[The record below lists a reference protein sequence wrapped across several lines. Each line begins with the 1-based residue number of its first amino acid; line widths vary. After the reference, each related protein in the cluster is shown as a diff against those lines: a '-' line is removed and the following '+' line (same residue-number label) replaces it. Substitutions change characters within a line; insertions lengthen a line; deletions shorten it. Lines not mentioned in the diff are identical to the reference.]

1 MSSVRPHFVM
11 RLLKPSNVFVLLAE
25 LAVVFAL
32 GFAANGLRGTS
43 EPEASAAD
51 TGHDHSEEAAA
62 QTWTCSM
69 HPQIRKSGPG
79 KCPICG
85 MDLIPVSTSGGKMS
99 GLRQLGVSPAARA
112 LMNVQS
118 APVERRYVEAEV
130 RMVGKVDYDETRLK
144 HITAWVSGRLDRLY
158 VDYTGVEVREGDHM
172 VYIYSE
178 ELYTGQQELIE
189 AVRASRERKDQR
201 KDKGAGAFFSVG
213 GIDLLESA
221 REKLRL
227 WGMTPE
233 QVATVEKLDKPTVH
247 MTIYSPMSGIVIE
260 KLRQEGD
267 RVRTGDRIYT
277 VADLNDVWVKMDAYE
292 SDLIWL
298 RYGQR
303 VEFTTE
309 AYPGETFV
317 GRIAFIDPVLNEKTR
332 TVKVRVNVPNRE
344 GKLKPEMFARAVV
357 RARVAAG
364 GRVVDPDL
372 AGKWISPMH
381 PEIVKDEPGTCDI
394 CGMPLVRAETL
405 NYISPNSPEARA
417 PLVIP
422 VSAALVTGT
431 RAVVYVEMPAKPP
444 GLETSYK
451 GITAAMEHNNAEHLR
466 AAFGE
471 FLQVVSKPNP
481 ELRTDHSRTMWKAL
495 ASKLA
500 ASAKQGAKI
509 KQPEAAQDIFNEIT
523 ETMEYVR
530 EDFAAPDEPTFEGR
544 EILLGAR
551 AGDYYLVKHGLQ
563 EGELVVTRGNFKID
577 SEIQIQAKPSMMTP
591 GGGGGGG
598 GHNHGGGADTK
609 TSDSG
614 ASGMGGMDLPVKVR
628 QQLHGVANAS
638 QEIAAAAKAKD
649 LQQIRDKFSELR
661 KLLDGI
667 DVNALSG
674 HARLVWRELGMLLE
688 NDAYE
693 GSDAIDLT
701 VAQRVVQSL
710 QGNMARLD
718 KQFGLS
724 QGDPLPEQFDIP
736 TDFQMQLAGLWEAY
750 LQAGDALAGD
760 ELDRAKAAVDKLGK
774 ALAGVDMKLLTDPP
788 AHVAWMK
795 ELSNLKKIVG
805 AVPTAE
811 DLTAMREQ
819 FAPLS
824 GEVQVLALQFGFGP
838 SHNVYLL
845 HCPMA
850 FNNQGAIW
858 LQKDDQTRNPYFGQA
873 MLKCAD
879 RKELIAGGETA
890 EGNGG
895 HTEPKP

>member
-1 MSSVRPHFVM
+1 MSSKRPHFVM

-32 GFAANGLRGTS
+32 GFLANGLRGS
-43 EPEASAAD
+43 SKPEAPAAA
-51 TGHDHSEEAAA
+51 TEHDHGDSAAA

-69 HPQIRKSGPG
+69 HPQIRKDGPG

-85 MDLIPVSTSGGKMS
+85 MDLIPVSTGKGQMS
-99 GLRQLGVSPAARA
+99 GMRQLSVSPAARA

-118 APVERRYVEAEV
+118 APVERRYVSAEV

-144 HITAWVSGRLDRLY
+144 YITAWVSGRLDRLY
-158 VDYTGVEVREGDHM
+158 VDYTGVEVKEGDHM

-178 ELYTGQQELIE
+178 ELYAGQQELIE
-189 AVRASRERKDQR
+189 AVRAKREQ
-201 KDKGAGAFFSVG
+201 KDKGAGAFFSTG

-233 QVATVEKLDKPTVH
+233 QVAAVEQLDKPSVH

-292 SDLIWL
+292 SDLVWL

-309 AYPGETFV
+309 AYPGEVFV

-344 GKLKPEMFARAVV
+344 GKLKPEMFTRAIV
-357 RARVAAG
+357 RAQVAAG
-364 GRVVDPDL
+364 GRVIDPDL

-405 NYISPNSPEARA
+405 NYVSPLGPDSAA

-431 RAVVYVEMPAKPP
+431 RAVVYVEMPAKPR
-444 GLETSYK
+444 GLETSYQ
-451 GITAAMEHNNAEHLR
+451 GIAAAMEHNNAEHLR

-471 FLQVVSKPNP
+471 LLQVVSQPNP
-481 ELRTDHSRTMWKAL
+481 ELRTEHSQTLWKAF
-495 ASKLA
+495 AAKLA
-500 ASAKQGAKI
+500 AFAKQGTEIQQA
-509 KQPEAAQDIFNEIT
+509 EAAQEIFNKIT
-523 ETMEYVR
+523 ETMEQVR
-530 EDFAAPDEPTFEGR
+530 EHFAPADEPTFEGR
-544 EILLGAR
+544 EIVLGPR
-551 AGDYYLVKHGLQ
+551 AGDYYLVMRGLQ

-598 GHNHGGGADTK
+598 GHHHGGSEGTKKATGDEAGA
-609 TSDSG
+609 
-614 ASGMGGMDLPVKVR
+614 GGMDLPVKVR
-628 QQLHGVANAS
+628 RQLHQLVGAR
-638 QEIAAAAKAKD
+638 QELVAAAKGED
-649 LQQIRDKFSELR
+649 LLRIRERFSELL
-661 KLLDGI
+661 KLLEGI
-667 DVNALSG
+667 DPDSLSG
-674 HARLVWRELGMLLE
+674 HARMVWRELGMLLE

-693 GSDAIDLT
+693 GSEAADLT
-701 VAQRVVQSL
+701 AARRIIESF
-710 QGNMARLD
+710 QGNVARLD
-718 KQFGLS
+718 QQFGLS
-724 QGDPLPEQFDIP
+724 QGAPLPQRYDVPKE
-736 TDFQMQLAGLWEAY
+736 FQAQLAGLWEAY
-750 LQAGDALAGD
+750 LQAGNALAGD
-760 ELDRAKAAVDKLGK
+760 QFEQAKAAIGQLGQ
-774 ALAGVDMKLLTDPP
+774 ALAGVDMKLLTDGQT
-788 AHVAWMK
+788 HVAWMK
-795 ELSNLKKIVG
+795 EMANLKKIVTAAG
-805 AVPTAE
+805 AAK
-811 DLTAMREQ
+811 DLIAMREQ

-824 GEVQVLALQFGFGP
+824 GEIQVLALQFGFGP
-838 SHNVYLL
+838 QHDVYLL

-850 FNNQGAIW
+850 FNNQGANW
-858 LQKDDQTRNPYFGQA
+858 LQKDDDTRNPYFGTT

-879 RKELIAGGETA
+879 RKELIAGGE
-890 EGNGG
+890 EGEADGDHTG
-895 HTEPKP
+895 HKP